1 MPIQLALPPNLITD
15 NMLNSMPLGLMKA
28 IQYNKVTPVLLTG
41 RNPAA
46 GTTLADLWGFPA
58 TAAGASQYVRANP
71 TTGYALV
78 VCSDSTADA
87 SAGTGAQQVAISYL
101 DTAYLPHTAVFALNG
116 QTMVSAASMLD
127 GVTGSFTI
135 TNCLRNNGAEVVAVG
150 SGGAAA
156 GNIYIGASQTFTLGV
171 PQSPALIYD
180 CILAGDNN
188 DSTAMFTVPAG
199 MFGMIIQLLPAI
211 NDVTATAKFGKIR
224 LTTTTGSNGV
234 ALKFDLGGVS
244 SNNNPDTISLGLL
257 PIIQPMSD
265 LDIQAITSATT
276 EVGCANMLILWPSV
290 VTY

>member
-15 NMLNSMPLGLMKA
+15 NMLPTLPVGLLKA
-28 IQYNKVTPVLLTG
+28 IQRNVVTPVLLTG

-58 TAAGASQYVRANP
+58 TTAGATQYVRANP
-71 TTGYALV
+71 TAGYTLV

-101 DTAYLPHTAVFALNG
+101 DTSYQPHTAVFALNG
-116 QTMVSAASMLD
+116 QTMVSAAAQLD
-127 GVTGSFTI
+127 GVTGPFTI

-150 SGGAAA
+150 SGGSAA
-156 GNIYIGASQTFTLGV
+156 GNIYSGATQTFTLGV

-188 DSTAMFTVPAG
+188 DSTANFTIPAG
-199 MFGMIIQLLPAI
+199 FFGMIFQLLPAI

-224 LTTTTGSNGV
+224 LTTTTGANGI
-234 ALKFDLGGVS
+234 ALKFDVGGVS

-257 PIIQPMSD
+257 PIIQPQSD
-265 LDIQAITSATT
+265 IDIQAITSATT
-276 EVGCANMLILWPSV
+276 EVGCANMLVLWPSIT
-290 VTY
+290 TY